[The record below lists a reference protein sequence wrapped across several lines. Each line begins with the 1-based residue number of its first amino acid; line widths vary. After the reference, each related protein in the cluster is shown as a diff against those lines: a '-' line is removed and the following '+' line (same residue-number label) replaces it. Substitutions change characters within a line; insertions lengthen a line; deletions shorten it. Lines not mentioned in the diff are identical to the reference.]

1 MAVPLNSRKLR
12 RKVRNSYFI
21 STVSIALV
29 LFLLGA
35 VGFLILNAVSAT
47 ERMRESVTVHVM
59 LKDGLDAE
67 GQEAVKQQLLS
78 REAVK
83 AVKFVSKDEAAKEFK
98 EYIGNDFVEFLDQ
111 NPLPDAFEVTLNARS
126 SDKAEV
132 QALERAALGWAGVDE
147 VVYQRNVIEQI
158 SSNLNKFNL
167 VLLLFGGALLV
178 IALIL
183 LNNTI
188 RVTVFAKRYTINTM
202 KLVGAT
208 PGFIM
213 RPFVGSSVWQG
224 IYAGLIACAMF
235 AGMIVGMNEGLPELH
250 FAGQNVQIVQ
260 IMGAMLV
267 GGVVISVI
275 FTTFA
280 VRKFVRMKSSGIHM
294 Y

>member
-35 VGFLILNAVSAT
+35 VGFLILNAVGAT

-67 GQEAVKQQLLS
+67 GQEAVKRQLLA

-147 VVYQRNVIEQI
+147 VVY
-158 SSNLNKFNL
+158 S
-167 VLLLFGGALLV
+167 
-178 IALIL
+178 
-183 LNNTI
+183 
-188 RVTVFAKRYTINTM
+188 
-202 KLVGAT
+202 AT
-208 PGFIM
+208 
-213 RPFVGSSVWQG
+213 
-224 IYAGLIACAMF
+224 
-235 AGMIVGMNEGLPELH
+235 
-250 FAGQNVQIVQ
+250 
-260 IMGAMLV
+260 
-267 GGVVISVI
+267 
-275 FTTFA
+275 
-280 VRKFVRMKSSGIHM
+280 
-294 Y
+294 

>member
-67 GQEAVKQQLLS
+67 GQDAVKRQLLS

-83 AVKFVSKDEAAKEFK
+83 AVKFVSKDEAAKEFR

-224 IYAGLIACAMF
+224 IYAGLIASAMF
-235 AGMIVGMNEGLPELH
+235 AGMLVGMNEGLPELR
-250 FAGQNVQIVQ
+250 FAGQNVQALA